1 MVRVL
6 DDNVTATLFSGR
18 QVNLLQYHLGRSAS
32 VCQPAAPRRN
42 WVRSRSGCRVSAAWP
57 AWPRHEP
64 TIIKRCQN
72 IAPLRCQNI
81 SEIKNTSVRR
91 DGWHTP
97 RISQMMPLSSQ
108 VRCCTVGIGPV
119 VTAAAERRGIICPPS
134 PHTHFGSLEVIC
146 YGAQMLNLKGCQWC
160 KSR

>member
-1 MVRVL
+1 MITSL
-6 DDNVTATLFSGR
+6 QHYFPAAKLIYYSTTL
-18 QVNLLQYHLGRSAS
+18 AAEPS

-57 AWPRHEP
+57 PWPRHEP

-97 RISQMMPLSSQ
+97 RISQMMPFLRRS
-108 VRCCTVGIGPV
+108 
-119 VTAAAERRGIICPPS
+119 AASLHWSRGHSGCWERRHHLSTFTTYTFRFIRGHLLCVMG
-134 PHTHFGSLEVIC
+134 HKC
-146 YGAQMLNLKGCQWC
+146 
-160 KSR
+160 

>member
-1 MVRVL
+1 MFRVL
-6 DDNVTATLFSGR
+6 DDNVTATLFPGR
-18 QVNLLQYHLGRSAS
+18 QVNLLQYHLGRSGS

-57 AWPRHEP
+57 PWPRHEP

-97 RISQMMPLSSQ
+97 RISQMMPSFAGPLLH
-108 VRCCTVGIGPV
+108 CIGPV
-119 VTAAAERRGIICPPS
+119 VTAAAERGGIICP
-134 PHTHFGSLEVIC
+134 LEVIC

>member
-6 DDNVTATLFSGR
+6 DDNVTATLFPGR

-97 RISQMMPLSSQ
+97 RISQMMPLFA
-108 VRCCTVGIGPV
+108 GPLLHRRHWSRGHSGCW
-119 VTAAAERRGIICPPS
+119 ERRHHLSTFTTYTFRFIRG
-134 PHTHFGSLEVIC
+134 HLLWGTNV
-146 YGAQMLNLKGCQWC
+146 
-160 KSR
+160 KS

>member
-6 DDNVTATLFSGR
+6 DDNVTATLFPGR
-18 QVNLLQYHLGRSAS
+18 QVNLLQHHLGRSGS

-57 AWPRHEP
+57 PWPRHEP

-97 RISQMMPLSSQ
+97 RISQMMPSLRRS
-108 VRCCTVGIGPV
+108 
-119 VTAAAERRGIICPPS
+119 AASLHWSRGHSGCWERRHHLS
-134 PHTHFGSLEVIC
+134 TFTTYTLEVIC